1 MGRIGGVIVR
11 CWLVVI
17 VCSAN
22 SVPLASALEASGQG
36 ESTYEEYD
44 DESPYL
50 GGYELLDD
58 LDSSVEELATVYDED
73 VLDPITDDDISYS
86 GYEYEDPLDDDIG
99 VGGSDGV
106 VDSVVPSSISSSTV
120 VTPSMTTLED
130 AVQRHTVAIENG
142 TISAVEAGTTST
154 LAMPEKED
162 DGLGTP
168 LLDGLGASGST
179 APPPTTVEDDS
190 CRGHEKLPTQPEYV
204 SRDASIMRKC
214 CPPGESLV
222 SEHSKH
228 VSCQKDAPS
237 SYLPQPIVAQFYRDC
252 IEDLEEELRLD
263 VRYGNPC
270 PSEGGM
276 VSFGAHTNDTLY
288 VIQNGSL
295 LVIYGGKDYDVYD
308 TYCLDYDRTDGA
320 LLAYV
325 CPSEVRVMVDV
336 VKGQLFLLTI
346 CLIVAIPAL
355 LVTALLYIIVP
366 KLHDLHGRA
375 LAMNCVNFAIALLLE
390 CFFQY
395 RNRGKRM
402 LMDDMV
408 LENYAEYFILA
419 TFFWL
424 LVNCGN
430 NCFHAW
436 YYVPRGKKANTL
448 EDNQRFALYAAFAQL
463 IPLWII
469 LSYSMTPAG
478 TPAIKHYLFIPI
490 GVTLGLGS
498 LCLLVTLLG
507 LTRLKNCYYTCH
519 QIRQRLVQSGQYEE
533 LCKYVPVCGRKVNKV
548 IYMNK
553 YTVPLFVVMG
563 TIWTVMAVTY
573 YATYD
578 LPIFYDILFGFQGI
592 LMFVIFVCMP
602 RPYET
607 IRQWLNE
614 RRYCAWMCRVD
625 QVDDGEEAPMK
636 RQMIAPMMAR
646 AAPRVACVP
655 DAAQYNAYMGGP
667 ERLKLNKNPFKY
679 LEEF

>member
-1 MGRIGGVIVR
+1 
-11 CWLVVI
+11 
-17 VCSAN
+17 
-22 SVPLASALEASGQG
+22 
-36 ESTYEEYD
+36 
-44 DESPYL
+44 
-50 GGYELLDD
+50 
-58 LDSSVEELATVYDED
+58 
-73 VLDPITDDDISYS
+73 
-86 GYEYEDPLDDDIG
+86 
-99 VGGSDGV
+99 
-106 VDSVVPSSISSSTV
+106 
-120 VTPSMTTLED
+120 
-130 AVQRHTVAIENG
+130 
-142 TISAVEAGTTST
+142 
-154 LAMPEKED
+154 
-162 DGLGTP
+162 
-168 LLDGLGASGST
+168 
-179 APPPTTVEDDS
+179 
-190 CRGHEKLPTQPEYV
+190 KLPTQPEYV
-204 SRDASIMRKC
+204 SRDASIIRKC

-295 LVIYGGKDYDVYD
+295 LVIYDGKDYDVYD
-308 TYCLDYDRTDGA
+308 TYCLDYDRTDGV
-320 LLAYV
+320 LLGYV
-325 CPSEVRVMVDV
+325 CPSEVRVMVDL

-625 QVDDGEEAPMK
+625 PVDDGEEAPMK

-646 AAPRVACVP
+646 AAPRACFL
-655 DAAQYNAYMGGP
+655 DAAQYSAYMGGP
-667 ERLKLNKNPFKY
+667 ERLKLNNNPFKY